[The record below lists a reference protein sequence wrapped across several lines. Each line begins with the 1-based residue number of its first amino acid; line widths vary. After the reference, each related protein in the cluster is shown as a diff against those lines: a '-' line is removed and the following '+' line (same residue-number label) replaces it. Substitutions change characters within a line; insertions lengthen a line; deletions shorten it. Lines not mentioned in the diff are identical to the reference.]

1 MMKQA
6 PSGGDWGV
14 EKARQEAAPEEK
26 RGGEWAGGGGP
37 GPRVKEGGSWDSER
51 RECCTGVCRYSLF
64 ASVGTPCLL
73 FIMTEKSVAINM

>member
-37 GPRVKEGGSWDSER
+37 GPRVKEGDLGILRD
-51 RECCTGVCRYSLF
+51 GNVVL
-64 ASVGTPCLL
+64 ASVGTPCLRL
-73 FIMTEKSVAINM
+73 SVLLVCCLL